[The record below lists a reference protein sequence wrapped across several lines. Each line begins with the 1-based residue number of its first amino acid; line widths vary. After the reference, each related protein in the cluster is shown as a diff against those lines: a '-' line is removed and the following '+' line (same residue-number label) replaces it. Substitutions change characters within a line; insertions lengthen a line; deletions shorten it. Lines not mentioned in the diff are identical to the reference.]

1 MEATSPT
8 TDALSTAEAA
18 LEQGDR
24 EAALR
29 ALLAAWRDNKAS
41 EIAQLIDVVSDD
53 LARSLPPLD
62 PAAKNF
68 HPQWMA
74 LEQAGRAADVA
85 RLAPGLWCEPTST
98 LGLRL
103 ERLVARGQDP
113 RTGRALLGMVEHIPT
128 TSSSNFSVWVRAFKA
143 MPTMLDASAE
153 EPLTA
158 FRKRK
163 PKTSSQFWPKF
174 HGWIDKLLTEL
185 PAVEKLDEQAAP
197 RVKAMLARARELA
210 RQKPTASVTSQ
221 LSSPATADA
230 SRNASPP
237 GPGLSLASAAE
248 RLKARDMAGAVAHVL
263 AAWTA
268 TPGPELEALLT
279 KVSAAAPQEEL
290 PAEPAK
296 AVTPA
301 WQALESKGRA
311 SDIPTLLGRLELGT
325 FAEVEA
331 RLARLYTRTADPRVS
346 TRMRAIVREGKA
358 GGEKTAHWAAVFDL
372 LARSGDA
379 SDLDLV
385 RRLGENDAAAVGR
398 GNLAFGN
405 GPLLR
410 RNGARVAP
418 AMAERLA
425 REPSSP
431 MAPTLLAAIARVEAL
446 VPAPAEDPEKAMIA
460 AVVASPEDDGPRL
473 VYADKLTELGSPRG
487 ELIVV
492 QCRLARAPAPAE
504 RKKLE
509 ARQKVLLKAR
519 GDLLGPLVDLIFK
532 GSERFDRG
540 MLVAMQPQLKS
551 DRQRALLDHPMLTT
565 VQELG
570 LPWVREGETAAVV
583 LHPNLASLRS
593 VHGLRGRDLPAVF
606 GSPRPLPITEIELGM
621 QGNTFSETER
631 EALAQGPGVPALRV
645 LRGSF
650 WDDDGV
656 MPAWMM
662 SGDLFSRLDRLY
674 IGFSNSAQ
682 VPAVGAWL
690 RAMRQVRKA
699 PWLSLEWGGGACI
712 VDDGVVRATNT
723 CLKSEGE
730 WNRALREARSEAKDF
745 VLEREAEWPE
755 GARAEIFA

>member
-18 LEQGDR
+18 LGQGDR
-24 EAALR
+24 EVALR
-29 ALLAAWRDNKAS
+29 ALLVAWRDNKAS
-41 EIAQLIDVVSDD
+41 EIAQLIEVISED
-53 LARSLPPLD
+53 LTRSLPALD
-62 PAAKNF
+62 PEGKDF

-74 LEQAGRAADVA
+74 LEQAGRAGDVA
-85 RLAPGLWCEPTST
+85 RLAPGLWSEPTST

-113 RTGRALLGMVEHIPT
+113 RTGRALLAMVEHIPT

-143 MPTMLDASAE
+143 MPTMIDAAAE
-153 EPLTA
+153 EQLRA

-185 PAVEKLDEQAAP
+185 PAVEKLDKEAAP
-197 RVKAMLARARELA
+197 RVKTMLARARELA
-210 RQKPTASVTSQ
+210 RQKPTAPATGQ
-221 LSSPATADA
+221 PSSPTADP
-230 SRNASPP
+230 SGNASAP
-237 GPGLSLASAAE
+237 GPGLSLASATE
-248 RLKARDMAGAVAHVL
+248 CLKARDLAGAVGHVL

-268 TPGPELEALLT
+268 TPGPELEALLA
-279 KVSAAAPQEEL
+279 KASAAAPQEEL

-296 AVTPA
+296 AVSPA

-311 SDIPTLLGRLELGT
+311 SDIPTLLGRLEVGT

-331 RLARLYTRTADPRVS
+331 RLARLYTRPADPRVS
-346 TRMRAIVREGKA
+346 VRMRAIVREGKA

-372 LARSGDA
+372 LGRSGDA
-379 SDLDLV
+379 SDLALV
-385 RRLGENDAAAVGR
+385 RRLGDNDGAAVGR

-431 MAPTLLAAIARVEAL
+431 LAPTVRAAIARVEAL
-446 VPAPAEDPEKAMIA
+446 LPAPAEDPERAMIA

-509 ARQKVLLKAR
+509 TRQKALLKAR

-551 DRQRALLDHPMLTT
+551 DRQRALLDHPMLAT

-593 VHGLRGRDLPAVF
+593 VHGLRGGDLPAVF

-621 QGNTFSETER
+621 QGNTFSEMER
-631 EALAQGPGVPALRV
+631 EALAQGPGLPALRV

-650 WDDDGV
+650 WDGDGV

-662 SGDLFSRLDRLY
+662 GGDLFARLDRLY
-674 IGFSNSAQ
+674 IGFANSAQ
-682 VPAVGAWL
+682 VPAIAAWL

-712 VDDGVVRATNT
+712 VVDGVVRATNT

-730 WNRALREARSEAKDF
+730 WNRALREARSEAKEF